1 MSSLFMVFF
10 YLNFD
15 KDIICET
22 QMTWVTVHYP
32 SDGFN
37 PKYTQIIPGLP
48 EGNVYEI
55 KNANHIEVRNMS
67 HKGESGDNTK
77 IKMREIWNRQPSSD
91 FFNTPERQP

>member
-1 MSSLFMVFF
+1 MVFF

-67 HKGESGDNTK
+67 HKGISGDNTK
-77 IKMREIWNRQPSSD
+77 IKLDEIWRDRNPGD
-91 FFNTPERQP
+91 FFLTPKR

>member
-1 MSSLFMVFF
+1 MVFF

-67 HKGESGDNTK
+67 HKGISGDNTK
-77 IKMREIWNRQPSSD
+77 IKFDEIWRDRNPGD
-91 FFNTPERQP
+91 FFLTPKR

>member
-1 MSSLFMVFF
+1 MVFF

-67 HKGESGDNTK
+67 HKGISGDNTRK
-77 IKMREIWNRQPSSD
+77 KFNEIWDREYPND
-91 FFNTPERQP
+91 FFRTPKR

>member
-1 MSSLFMVFF
+1 MMMNTR
-10 YLNFD
+10 LN
-15 KDIICET
+15 KVLT
-22 QMTWVTVHYP
+22 YVTVHYP

-67 HKGESGDNTK
+67 HKGINGDNTRKEFDK
-77 IKMREIWNRQPSSD
+77 IWKRPTYY
-91 FFNTPERQP
+91 FFYTPTR